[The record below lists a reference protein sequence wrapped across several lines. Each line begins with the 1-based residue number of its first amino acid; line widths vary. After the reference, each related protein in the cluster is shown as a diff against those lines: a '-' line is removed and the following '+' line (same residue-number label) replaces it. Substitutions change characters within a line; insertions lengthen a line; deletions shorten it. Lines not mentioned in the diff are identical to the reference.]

1 MLKPSFFHSN
11 CVGGGM
17 GSGGM
22 GSGGRGNDNR
32 DEDEECALRRQIEEH
47 HRQLEQLA
55 REVGVERKNS
65 GIYPDEKTE
74 NMKLNKIGFCV
85 LCSYQIM
92 CLFGP
97 CPMVVKKSV

>member
-1 MLKPSFFHSN
+1 
-11 CVGGGM
+11 
-17 GSGGM
+17 M
-22 GSGGRGNDNR
+22 GSGGRGGNDNNR
-32 DEDEECALRRQIEEH
+32 DEEEEERTLRRQIEEH

-97 CPMVVKKSV
+97 CHMVVKKSV